1 MTASL
6 LLQLKQAERRIE
18 LGLLPL
24 LEEFELTIEQWRVM
38 SALHDEPGQPMTALA
53 ENAVLPP
60 ASLTRHVDKLVERGL
75 VLRRIH
81 HNDRR
86 RVVAALSP
94 VGLTVASRIS
104 AEEQRIAPAAI
115 AGSGNAGLAE
125 EQQIASAAISDTLT
139 PSPA

>member
-1 MTASL
+1 VEHGEDLMAVSL

-38 SALHDEPGQPMTALA
+38 SALHEEPGQPMTTLA
-53 ENAVLPP
+53 EYAVLPP

-81 HNDRR
+81 HDDRR

-94 VGLTVASRIS
+94 VGLTVAQRLRT
-104 AEEQRIAPAAI
+104 EEERVAA
-115 AGSGNAGLAE
+115 AL
-125 EQQIASAAISDTLT
+125 
-139 PSPA
+139 SPLV

>member
-1 MTASL
+1 MAVSL

-38 SALHDEPGQPMTALA
+38 SALHEEPGQPMTTLA

-81 HNDRR
+81 HDDRR

-104 AEEQRIAPAAI
+104 GEEQRIAPAAL
-115 AGSGNAGLAE
+115 ADSAEPRLTELLPDGN
-125 EQQIASAAISDTLT
+125 TR
-139 PSPA
+139 P

>member
-38 SALHDEPGQPMTALA
+38 SALHEEPGQPMTTLA

-81 HNDRR
+81 HDDRR

-104 AEEQRIAPAAI
+104 GEEQRIAPAVI
-115 AGSGNAGLAE
+115 AGSGDAGLAE
-125 EQQIASAAISDTLT
+125 LLPDGNTR
-139 PSPA
+139 P

>member
-1 MTASL
+1 MTASV

-38 SALHDEPGQPMTALA
+38 SALHEQPGQPMTTLA
-53 ENAVLPP
+53 EHAVLPP

-81 HNDRR
+81 HDDRR

-94 VGLTVASRIS
+94 VGLTVASRIAS
-104 AEEQRIAPAAI
+104 EEQRIAPAAI
-115 AGSGNAGLAE
+115 AGSGDSGLVE
-125 EQQIASAAISDTLT
+125 LLPDGNTR
-139 PSPA
+139 P

>member
-24 LEEFELTIEQWRVM
+24 LQEFELSIEQWRVM
-38 SALHDEPGQPMTALA
+38 SALHEEPGQPMTTLA

-81 HNDRR
+81 REDKR

-94 VGLTVASRIS
+94 VGLTVSHRIRT
-104 AEEQRIAPAAI
+104 EEERIAPAAI
-115 AGSGNAGLAE
+115 AGNRLAE
-125 EQQIASAAISDTLT
+125 LLPDGNTR
-139 PSPA
+139 P

>member
-1 MTASL
+1 MAVSL

-18 LGLLPL
+18 LGLVPL

-38 SALHDEPGQPMTALA
+38 SALHEEPGQPMTTLA

-81 HNDRR
+81 RDDRR

-104 AEEQRIAPAAI
+104 DEEQRIAPAAL
-115 AGSGNAGLAE
+115 ASSTDPRLGELLPDGN
-125 EQQIASAAISDTLT
+125 TR
-139 PSPA
+139 P

>member
-1 MTASL
+1 MTARL

-38 SALHDEPGQPMTALA
+38 SALHEEAGQPMTTLA
-53 ENAVLPP
+53 EYAVLPP

-81 HNDRR
+81 RDDRR

-94 VGLTVASRIS
+94 VGQTVASRIRH
-104 AEEQRIAPAAI
+104 AEQELEP
-115 AGSGNAGLAE
+115 GLLELLPYGN
-125 EQQIASAAISDTLT
+125 TR
-139 PSPA
+139 P

>member
-1 MTASL
+1 MAVSL

-38 SALHDEPGQPMTALA
+38 SALHDEPGQPMTTLA

-81 HNDRR
+81 HGDRR

-104 AEEQRIAPAAI
+104 
-115 AGSGNAGLAE
+115 GE
-125 EQQIASAAISDTLT
+125 EQQIAPAALAGSADPRLVELLPDGNTR
-139 PSPA
+139 P

>member
-24 LEEFELTIEQWRVM
+24 LEEFELTIEQWRVI
-38 SALHDEPGQPMTALA
+38 SALREEPGQPMTSLA
-53 ENAVLPP
+53 ENAALPP

-81 HNDRR
+81 RDDRR

-94 VGLTVASRIS
+94 VGLTVADRIRD
-104 AEEQRIAPAAI
+104 A
-115 AGSGNAGLAE
+115 
-125 EQQIASAAISDTLT
+125 EQQLEPGLLELLPYGNTR
-139 PSPA
+139 P

>member
-38 SALHDEPGQPMTALA
+38 SALHEEPGQPMTTLA

-81 HNDRR
+81 PEDKR
-86 RVVAALSP
+86 RVVTALSP
-94 VGLTVASRIS
+94 VGVTVAARL
-104 AEEQRIAPAAI
+104 ARRPARRRA
-115 AGSGNAGLAE
+115 
-125 EQQIASAAISDTLT
+125 
-139 PSPA
+139 

>member
-1 MTASL
+1 MAVSL

-38 SALHDEPGQPMTALA
+38 SALHEEPGQPITTLA
-53 ENAVLPP
+53 ENAVLPA

-81 HNDRR
+81 CDDRR

-94 VGLTVASRIS
+94 VGLTVADRIRD
-104 AEEQRIAPAAI
+104 A
-115 AGSGNAGLAE
+115 
-125 EQQIASAAISDTLT
+125 EQQLEPGLLELLPYGNTR
-139 PSPA
+139 P